1 MPASI
6 AASRIAELADSSAV
20 KPKLM
25 VPRPSR
31 LISRPERPKCPY
43 AISPLMPQA
52 YVPSPRPA
60 SVDPALSA
68 EGLPPHLGVHH
79 ALGNSQPQQR
89 VGQVLEAAVVDD
101 DTGAA
106 PKGTW
111 MPMAATLCW
120 ALRVLSAWKATSLA
134 RRHRPAPPRCL
145 HAPCGP
151 LLARRVRN
159 AVADHVYCSALD
171 VRRQGL

>member
-25 VPRPSR
+25 VPRPIR
-31 LISRPERPKCPY
+31 LTTRPERPTCPY

-60 SVDPALSA
+60 SVAPAVTVFLHTSA
-68 EGLPPHLGVHH
+68 STT
-79 ALGNSQPQQR
+79 LGNSEPQQR

-106 PKGTW
+106 
-111 MPMAATLCW
+111 
-120 ALRVLSAWKATSLA
+120 LRA
-134 RRHRPAPPRCL
+134 R
-145 HAPCGP
+145 GW
-151 LLARRVRN
+151 
-159 AVADHVYCSALD
+159 
-171 VRRQGL
+171 